1 MINNTNALEIFLKF
15 FKNSN
20 KISFVHT
27 RLIQIIVKHH
37 PDVTFIAKIYELIR
51 HRLENKNDIHN
62 LIYPNNLYGRIGG
75 SPTDTTISEVFANRF
90 LPSAVEKHGVVNLN
104 SLVKVFDLKLALKP
118 DELKSIIESYVKYRN
133 PISKAACY
141 HLCTIFEKKIN
152 RILVSEFNSDGNYMH
167 NLNAQASICYFNS
180 ENYYGNYGSQMIRL
194 LAIPNTIDSRSSSA
208 FPRRPI
214 SYDGNVSSGSSPGS
228 SPSYQSN
235 FREFL
240 DSRTQPELQQG
251 ILIEKHTLIEKSPF
265 FQAMLRNNSF
275 RESSLEVI
283 DIVQCTDLSLNFVI
297 HVLKG
302 CRNCDTIKSPDI
314 SKSNAGEILELAN
327 RFLLSEDILAFIES
341 TLFETFR
348 NSEIKDLSSAWD
360 SFRRLQN
367 FPISYW
373 KKISMLEAIRQTMNK
388 NNWKEVVLFE
398 ENLELSGLVKEF
410 CELLVL

>member
-1 MINNTNALEIFLKF
+1 
-15 FKNSN
+15 
-20 KISFVHT
+20 
-27 RLIQIIVKHH
+27 
-37 PDVTFIAKIYELIR
+37 
-51 HRLENKNDIHN
+51 
-62 LIYPNNLYGRIGG
+62 
-75 SPTDTTISEVFANRF
+75 
-90 LPSAVEKHGVVNLN
+90 
-104 SLVKVFDLKLALKP
+104 
-118 DELKSIIESYVKYRN
+118 
-133 PISKAACY
+133 
-141 HLCTIFEKKIN
+141 
-152 RILVSEFNSDGNYMH
+152 
-167 NLNAQASICYFNS
+167 
-180 ENYYGNYGSQMIRL
+180 
-194 LAIPNTIDSRSSSA
+194 
-208 FPRRPI
+208 
-214 SYDGNVSSGSSPGS
+214 
-228 SPSYQSN
+228 
-235 FREFL
+235 
-240 DSRTQPELQQG
+240 
-251 ILIEKHTLIEKSPF
+251 
-265 FQAMLRNNSF
+265 MLRNNSF

-348 NSEIKDLSSAWD
+348 NSEIKDLSSGWD

-388 NNWKEVVLFE
+388 NNWKEVVLFD